1 MSSKK
6 KIAIIGSG
14 TGLSLAFFLSDYF
27 DVTVFEKENRLG
39 GHINSINI
47 GGKTVEGGAEF
58 LNPLYKNFFKL
69 LDIIGVKKL
78 SYQMSMELI
87 DLTNNEKTIF
97 SPNPG
102 DLLKNFSGIDS
113 FDELREDAKKLI
125 DLKDLYYVV
134 STFDKKRIVTLHDYL
149 KEIGKEDFGNRFL
162 YKVVAS
168 SWGIDIDE
176 AKKMLAHYALNYLG
190 VGTTFYEIEGG
201 LSKYI
206 DALEKIITGKCKI
219 EKEASIKKILKFN
232 EKYTVYSNDCEYH
245 DFDHVILCTS
255 AEISQQIASDV
266 IDPVTKNILSSVE
279 YYDTTI
285 CFHENDDPMIDKHHV
300 VHIKWDGKLALT
312 TALKKWNSNI
322 AKTWIGETNQNLLEK
337 ALQVVKYRHP
347 YMYLSYYTAQEK
359 MREINMLG
367 SGIMF
372 GSIMAGFD
380 DSHESGITASL
391 EIANIL
397 CSKYGLKNKLIELFT
412 AEKTLC
418 CC

>member
-14 TGLSLAFFLSDYF
+14 TGLSLSFFLSDHF
-27 DVTVFEKENRLG
+27 DVTVFEKEDRLG
-39 GHINSINI
+39 GHINSLDID
-47 GGKTVEGGAEF
+47 GKTVEGGAEF

-69 LDIIGVKKL
+69 LDIIGVKKR

-87 DLTNNEKTIF
+87 DLVNNEKTVF

-102 DLLKNFSGIDS
+102 DLLNNFSGIDS
-113 FDELREDAKKLI
+113 FNELKEDAKKFI

-134 STFDKKRIVTLHDYL
+134 STFDKKRIVTLRDYL
-149 KEIGKEDFGNRFL
+149 KEIDKEDFGDHFL

-168 SWGIDIDE
+168 SWGIGIEE

-206 DALEKIITGKCKI
+206 DKLEKILTGKCKI
-219 EKEASIKKILKFN
+219 ETGIDVKRISKYN
-232 EKYTVYSNDCEYH
+232 DKYTVHSTSCEYY
-245 DFDHVILCTS
+245 DFDHVVLCTS
-255 AEISQQIASDV
+255 AEISSRIATDV

-279 YYDTTI
+279 YYDTTV
-285 CFHENDDPMIDKHHV
+285 CFHENEDPLIDKNHV
-300 VHIKWDGKLALT
+300 VHIKWDGKRALT

-322 AKTWIGETNQNLLEK
+322 AKTWIGETNQDLLAK
-337 ALQVVKYRHP
+337 ALRVAKYRHP

-359 MREINMLG
+359 MREINTMG
-367 SGIMF
+367 SGVMF

-397 CSKYGLKNKLIELFT
+397 CNKYNIKNKLLEMFT
-412 AEKTLC
+412 ADKTSC